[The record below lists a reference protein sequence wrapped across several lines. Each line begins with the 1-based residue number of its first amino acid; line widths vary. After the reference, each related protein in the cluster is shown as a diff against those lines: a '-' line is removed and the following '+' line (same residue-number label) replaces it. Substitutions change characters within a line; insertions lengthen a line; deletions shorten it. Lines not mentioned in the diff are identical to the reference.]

1 MPKRVIIRPGQV
13 HPLVA
18 ATIPNLEI
26 VNTGVTVD
34 DQEKY
39 NKYVQAVQLA
49 QMHQDAAK
57 YVNKPTAEIKE
68 DYSD

>member
-18 ATIPNLEI
+18 AAIPNLEI
-26 VNTGVTVD
+26 VNTGITVD

-39 NKYVQAVQLA
+39 NKYAQAVQLA
-49 QMHQDAAK
+49 QMRQDAAK
-57 YVNKPTAEIKE
+57 RGNKPKGEIKE